1 MNDRLEPLRFLS
13 VSPHRVS
20 ILRALDE
27 GGEMKRCELETHVDA
42 SRRTIKRALDAFR
55 RRGWIRDTA
64 DGISLSIGGAFILDA
79 YEDFE
84 DRLKL
89 VDDLRPFFSRLR
101 KGDCQATPAAFEDA
115 TVVEMDAAYPFA
127 TVEYVLQR
135 YREATERAHVLLSY
149 VSIGILE
156 RIAAVGKDED
166 IDHTVILDG
175 DVREA
180 IRTTTEYHDFFAD
193 RSSTIDLY
201 TIDESFPLTLVLIDD
216 DAILTV
222 TNDDGLPTVLL
233 RSSNP
238 TFLDT
243 IETRF
248 ESAFEGAE
256 PF

>member
-1 MNDRLEPLRFLS
+1 MKERLETLRFLS

-42 SRRTIKRALDAFR
+42 SRRTIKRAVDAFR

-64 DGISLSIGGAFILDA
+64 NGLALSIGGAFILDA

-84 DRLKL
+84 DRVKL
-89 VDDLRPFFSRLR
+89 VDDLHPFFSRIR
-101 KGDCQATPAAFEDA
+101 EADCEASPAAFEDA

-127 TVEYVLQR
+127 TVEYVLER
-135 YREATERAHVLLSY
+135 YREATERAYVLLSY

-156 RIAAVGKDED
+156 RIAAVGGDED
-166 IDHTVILDG
+166 IDHRVILDAK
-175 DVREA
+175 VREA
-180 IRTTTEYHDFFAD
+180 IQTTTEYHDFFAD
-193 RSSTIDLY
+193 RSSAIDLY
-201 TIDESFPLTLVLIDD
+201 TIDESFPLSLVLIDD

-233 RSSNP
+233 RSANS

-248 ESAFEGAE
+248 ESAFERAK